1 MSTDDS
7 KPPKKPNNPADF
19 PIQEYR
25 LVPADQYHE
34 VDSGN
39 EIDLLVLAKTLWA
52 NRAVIYKFLAVGFVL
67 GILVALLSPKEYRA
81 SATLMPE
88 YSTEGGGAS
97 GLLKQYGGLLGLSGG
112 SYSSNSNAIRVD
124 LYPQIVNSLTFQYK
138 LANQEFYYAEYDTSA
153 PLIEF
158 FTEIKEPD
166 LLSTIKSYTIG
177 LPGKIIGL
185 FVSNDESITKSV
197 IDIDIDSVAVLNLP
211 KDEVEF
217 INSLRSKT
225 GVSLDDKS
233 GIISVSATMP
243 TPQLAANVAQF
254 TIQELTIYL
263 TEYRI
268 EKVQRDLAFIKE
280 QLNKAEKRFEEA
292 QLALAEFV
300 DSNQGSLSARAQIEQ
315 QNLNSEYNLAFNL
328 YNSLTQQ
335 YEESQLKVQ
344 EETPMFKVLQ
354 PVSVPVNDESSGL
367 FILSIYIFMS
377 ALLSFIYVLFKYH
390 FKFKILNNH
399 EELVEE

>member
-7 KPPKKPNNPADF
+7 KPPKKPNNPTDF

-34 VDSGN
+34 IDSED
-39 EIDLLVLAKTLWA
+39 EIDLLELAKTLWD
-52 NRAVIYKFLAVGFVL
+52 NRTTIYKFLAVGFVL
-67 GILVALLSPKEYRA
+67 GVLVALLSPKEYKA

-88 YSTEGGGAS
+88 YSTEGGGTS

-112 SYSSNSNAIRVD
+112 SYNANSNAIRVE

-138 LANQEFYYAEYDTSA
+138 LANQEFYYADYDTSA
-153 PLIEF
+153 ALMDYF
-158 FTEIKEPD
+158 VEIKD
-166 LLSTIKSYTIG
+166 QNLLTTFKEYTIG
-177 LPGKIIGL
+177 LPGKLIGVMFSAEENVSSPVSELDSLKII
-185 FVSNDESITKSV
+185 
-197 IDIDIDSVAVLNLP
+197 NLS

-217 INSLRSKT
+217 VEFLRNKT
-225 GVSLDDKS
+225 GTSLDVES
-233 GIISVSATMP
+233 GIISVHATMP
-243 TPQLAANVAQF
+243 NPELAAEVAQY
-254 TIQELTIYL
+254 TIKELTAYL

-280 QLNKAEKRFEEA
+280 QLSKAEKRYEAA

-300 DSNQGSLSARAQIEQ
+300 DSNQGSLSARARIEE

-328 YNSLTQQ
+328 YQSLTQQ
-335 YEESQLKVQ
+335 YEEAQLKVQ

-354 PVSVPVNDESSGL
+354 PVSVPVYDEISGSMVL
-367 FILSIYIFMS
+367 IVCIILCGIIGLCWVSIQQF
-377 ALLSFIYVLFKYH
+377 VTQ
-390 FKFKILNNH
+390 N
-399 EELVEE
+399 